1 MKIAAINFFI
11 ALFIILA
18 PGMAAADGF
27 IVVPDSPLPVTTTT
41 GHFPLEVRFH
51 HVDVEIN
58 GRTAVTKVDQEFYN
72 PSQYLLEGEY
82 IFPIPKGA
90 VINSFSMN
98 INGQEVRA
106 ELLDADKARQ
116 IYEDIVRKRLDPA
129 LLEYRELSV
138 FKARVFPIEPR
149 SSKRVKL
156 SYTEILSKDSGTVS
170 YLYPLNT
177 EKFSAKALDS
187 VRVMVTVKS
196 SESIKSMYSTSHNV
210 DVVRKS
216 NTHVI
221 ASYEDE
227 NVKPDTD
234 FRLYYTLSK
243 DDIGVSLLTYRENHG
258 DGYFFLDICP
268 DFEYSAP
275 VAKDITFV
283 LDVSGSMKGEK
294 LTQAKRALKYC
305 LSKLNSDDRFELIR
319 FSTEAYALWGS
330 LKKADSTNLEQ
341 AVSFVEKLEAI
352 GGTNMEEALK
362 LALTSQG
369 HTASGQT
376 RPHMVI
382 FITDGRPTIG
392 EIEEQKL
399 LDKLKQA
406 NSSATRIFTFGVGY
420 EINTHLLDKIT
431 DLTRAYRTY
440 ISPKENI
447 ETEIALFYEKVGS
460 PVLTDIELSFPHWL
474 GVSHTYPK
482 ISELPDLFKGSSLT
496 LLGRYH
502 GSGKVTVTLKGRLN
516 NSSKQYT
523 YTLQFPD
530 VNEDNTFIPPI
541 WAARRIGMLLDQIRL
556 YGENE
561 ELKEEIIMLARMH
574 GIITPYTSMLIL
586 EDEDDRTARN
596 ELDDEYQTLG
606 NIAKRSLEIEDKSV
620 EEYEKLKEDSGAGG
634 VQASEELQQLNKA
647 GNSAH
652 TKEGIDR
659 LNFKDRD
666 GTYQDM
672 EAQIKNVQGRA
683 FYNSGENW
691 IDSNLQLKTDLPVER
706 IQFASKKY
714 FELLKNNTEAAQIL
728 ALGRNIQFVMNNRIY
743 EIYEATNHQ

>member
-1 MKIAAINFFI
+1 MKTAAINFFI
-11 ALFIILA
+11 TLCLLLTAH
-18 PGMAAADGF
+18 PAAADGF
-27 IVVPDSPLPVTTTT
+27 IVVPDSPLPVTTTN
-41 GHFPLEVRFH
+41 GHFPLEVRYH

-90 VINSFSMN
+90 VINKFSMY

-116 IYEDIVRKRLDPA
+116 IYEEIVRKRLDPA
-129 LLEYRELSV
+129 LLEYQELAV

-156 SYTEILSKDSGTVS
+156 SYTEILSRDSGTVS

-177 EKFSAKALDS
+177 EKFSSKELDS
-187 VRVMVTVKS
+187 VRVQVTITS
-196 SESIKSMYSTSHNV
+196 NEPIKSIYSTSHEV
-210 DVVRKS
+210 EVVRKGS
-216 NTHVI
+216 TRAL
-221 ASYEDE
+221 ASYEE
-227 NVKPDTD
+227 QNSKPDTD

-243 DDIGVSLLTYRENHG
+243 DDIGVSLLTYKETHG

-268 DFEYSAP
+268 DVDYSAP
-275 VAKDITFV
+275 IPKDITFV

-294 LTQAKRALKYC
+294 LAQAKRALQYC
-305 LSKLNSDDRFELIR
+305 LGKLNAGDRFEIIR
-319 FSTEAYALWGS
+319 FSTEAYSLFGS
-330 LKKADSTNLEQ
+330 LKQADSVNLEQ
-341 AVSFVEKLEAI
+341 AYSFVQKLEAI
-352 GGTNMEEALK
+352 GGTNMEDALRLALK
-362 LALTSQG
+362 GPSS
-369 HTASGQT
+369 TASSGT

-399 LDKLKQA
+399 LDKIKQA
-406 NSSATRIFTFGVGY
+406 NSSSMRIFTFGVGY

-431 DLTRAYRTY
+431 DATRAYRTY
-440 ISPKENI
+440 ISPKEKI

-460 PVLTDIELSFPHWL
+460 PVLTDIEISFPHWL
-474 GVSHTYPK
+474 GVTHEYPK
-482 ISELPDLFKGSSLT
+482 ITELPDLFKGSSLT

-502 GSGKVTVTLKGRLN
+502 GSGKATVTLKGKLN
-516 NSSKQYT
+516 NASKQYT

-530 VNEDNTFIPPI
+530 VNEEDNFIAPI

-556 YGENE
+556 YGENQ

-586 EDEDDRTARN
+586 EDEDERTARN
-596 ELDDEYQTLG
+596 ELDAEYQTLG
-606 NIAKRSLEIEDKSV
+606 NIAKRSEEIEDKST
-620 EEYEKLKEDSGAGG
+620 EEYYKLKEDSGAGG
-634 VQASEELQQLNKA
+634 VQASEEVQQLNKA
-647 GNSAH
+647 DNSMH
-652 TKEGIDR
+652 TKEGITR

-666 GTYQDM
+666 GTYQSM

-683 FYNSGENW
+683 FYNSGDNW
-691 IDSNLQLKTDLPVER
+691 IDSNLQLTSDLPVER

-714 FELLKNNTEAAQIL
+714 FELLKNNSEAAQIL

-743 EIYEATNHQ
+743 EIYESTYHQ

>member
-1 MKIAAINFFI
+1 MKTAVINFFI
-11 ALFIILA
+11 TLCLILV
-18 PGMAAADGF
+18 PVAATADGF
-27 IVVPDSPLPVTTTT
+27 IVVPDSPLPVTSTT

-51 HVDVEIN
+51 HVDVEIT
-58 GRTAVTKVDQEFYN
+58 GRAAVTKVDQEFYN

-90 VINSFSMN
+90 VINRFSMY
-98 INGQEVRA
+98 INGEEVRA

-129 LLEYRELSV
+129 LLEYQELSV
-138 FKARVFPIEPR
+138 FRARVFPIEPH
-149 SSKRVKL
+149 SSKRVIL

-177 EKFSAKALDS
+177 EKFSAKELNS
-187 VRVMVTVKS
+187 VRVQVTIKS
-196 SESIKSMYSTSHNV
+196 SEPIKSIYSTSHDV
-210 DVVRKS
+210 EVVRKS
-216 NTHVI
+216 GTHAI
-221 ASYEDE
+221 ASYEE
-227 NVKPDTD
+227 QNSKPDTD

-258 DGYFFLDICP
+258 AGYFFLDICP
-268 DFEYSAP
+268 DFAYSIP
-275 VAKDITFV
+275 LPKDITFV

-294 LTQAKRALKYC
+294 LNQAKRALKYC

-330 LKKADSTNLEQ
+330 LKQANSTNLEQ
-341 AVSFVEKLEAI
+341 AYGFVEKLEAI

-362 LALTSQG
+362 LALAGRSS
-369 HTASGQT
+369 AVSGGA

-399 LDKLKQA
+399 LDKIKQA
-406 NSSATRIFTFGVGY
+406 NSSSIRIFTFGVGY

-447 ETEIALFYEKVGS
+447 ETEIARFYEKVGS
-460 PVLTDIELSFPHWL
+460 PVLTDIEISFPHWL
-474 GVSHTYPK
+474 GIAYTYPK
-482 ISELPDLFKGSSLT
+482 ITELPDLFKGSSLT
-496 LLGRYH
+496 LLGRYN
-502 GSGKVTVTLKGRLN
+502 GSGSVTVTLKGKLN

-523 YTLQFPD
+523 YTLYFPG
-530 VNEDNTFIPPI
+530 VNEENSFIPPI
-541 WAARRIGMLLDQIRL
+541 WAARRIGMLLDQMRL

-561 ELKEEIIMLARMH
+561 KLKEEIIMLARMH
-574 GIITPYTSMLIL
+574 GIITPYTSLLIL
-586 EDEDDRTARN
+586 EDEDARTARN
-596 ELDDEYQTLG
+596 ELDAEHQTLG
-606 NIAKRSLEIEDKSV
+606 NIAKRSEEIKDKSA
-620 EEYEKLKEDSGAGG
+620 EEYGKLKENSGFDS

-647 GNSAH
+647 GNSMH
-652 TKEGIDR
+652 TKEGITR
-659 LNFKDRD
+659 LNFQDRD
-666 GTYQDM
+666 GTYQSM

-691 IDSNLQLKTDLPVER
+691 IDSNLQLEQDLPVER

-714 FELLKNNTEAAQIL
+714 FELLKQNSEAAQIL
-728 ALGRNIQFVMNNRIY
+728 ALGKNIQFVMNNRIY
-743 EIYEATNHQ
+743 EIYE